1 MLCLPLEIAD
11 GDDWVHKIIVAIYYS
26 SIVLS
31 SCTRVTHF
39 KSGLVSGIPT
49 KVANAIPDIRRIS
62 HGQKTIR
69 Q

>member
-1 MLCLPLEIAD
+1 MLCVPLEIAD
-11 GDDWVHKIIVAIYYS
+11 GDDRVHKIIVAIYYS
-26 SIVLS
+26 SFVLL
-31 SCTRVTHF
+31 SCTKVTHF
-39 KSGLVSGIPT
+39 KSGSVSGIPT

>member
-1 MLCLPLEIAD
+1 MLCVPLEIAD

-39 KSGLVSGIPT
+39 KSGSVSGIPT

>member
-49 KVANAIPDIRRIS
+49 KVANAMPDIRRIS

>member
-1 MLCLPLEIAD
+1 MLCVPLKIAD
-11 GDDWVHKIIVAIYYS
+11 GDDRGHKVVVAIYYS
-26 SIVLS
+26 SIVLLR
-31 SCTRVTHF
+31 CTRVTHF

>member
-31 SCTRVTHF
+31 NCTRVTHF